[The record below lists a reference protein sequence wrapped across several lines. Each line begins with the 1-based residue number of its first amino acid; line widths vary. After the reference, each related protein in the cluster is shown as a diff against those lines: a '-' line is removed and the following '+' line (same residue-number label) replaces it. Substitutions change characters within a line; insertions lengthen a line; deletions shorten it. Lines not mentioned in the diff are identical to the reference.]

1 MLKGVPKVILI
12 GDSLVAHE
20 NMFRIYHQ
28 EQIAETKAN
37 STIIFKYNSD
47 ILKYVSQN
55 DLPYAVVVTNIKES
69 IYANALNAKYI
80 ICAKD
85 MAKDIQKIADELDFD
100 LSDVEMLLDVFIE
113 TAEESLEVL
122 NTAIITLNYDEIY
135 NVSHSIKGSAG
146 NLKLLKISDLAKKLE
161 LAAASKEEIE
171 YKEISLQLSIEIN
184 KIKTR

>member
-1 MLKGVPKVILI
+1 MQ
-12 GDSLVAHE
+12 DSL
-20 NMFRIYHQ
+20 
-28 EQIAETKAN
+28 
-37 STIIFKYNSD
+37 
-47 ILKYVSQN
+47 
-55 DLPYAVVVTNIKES
+55 
-69 IYANALNAKYI
+69 
-80 ICAKD
+80 
-85 MAKDIQKIADELDFD
+85 DIQKIADELDFD

-135 NVSHSIKGSAG
+135 NVSHSIKGSAA
-146 NLKLLKISDLAKKLE
+146 NLKLAKISDLAKKLE